1 MLVAASALTL
11 HAPSDW
17 LEAALLL
24 LAIVVGVV
32 AGWRALGP
40 GYALPA
46 ALVAGVA
53 FAVVGNI
60 AIPVAI
66 ALVALGLLWQAK
78 WHHSLPPRP
87 PHEFSVQVVV
97 VWAGLAL
104 YTFGRYAV
112 ETDADA
118 AFRNTDH
125 LIAFERSIHT
135 YFEADLQSF
144 LMRWDPVI
152 RFTNWIYSFAFLAV
166 TGAILLW
173 LWATDPPNYRLF
185 RNALGISAVIAIPM
199 IALYPVAP
207 PRLVP
212 ESGVI
217 DSIAAYGREH
227 AFANEYAA
235 MPSLH
240 VGWMALAG
248 FVLGRS
254 IGGRAGWLIA
264 LGLGPLMLLD
274 VVATGN
280 HFWIDG
286 FVGAVISLGA
296 AAFLI
301 MLADGAFGRV
311 RRRAWEG
318 GAALGQIG
326 AMAWLT
332 LTENARARFSFVALG
347 GLLAYMIIAQYLTP
361 GFTDY
366 WGYLTAQ
373 VLVFVVLL
381 VAAEIVFDDVGGL
394 SWLTHILAVSCAFA
408 DVLGT
413 DGNLYARI
421 DEYDKLTHFAG
432 VAAITAGLYDCM
444 RAMVHKGWI
453 SRNATDR
460 LFLSIAVG
468 IAVGIAWEVYE
479 LIGDRMFNTTRVG
492 GRWDTG
498 NDIVSDSLGAIA
510 AAVFLYFMEVR
521 GERTTVPETLPPE
534 GTPAELTSRDRFR
547 A

>member
-1 MLVAASALTL
+1 
-11 HAPSDW
+11 
-17 LEAALLL
+17 
-24 LAIVVGVV
+24 
-32 AGWRALGP
+32 
-40 GYALPA
+40 
-46 ALVAGVA
+46 
-53 FAVVGNI
+53 
-60 AIPVAI
+60 
-66 ALVALGLLWQAK
+66 
-78 WHHSLPPRP
+78 
-87 PHEFSVQVVV
+87 
-97 VWAGLAL
+97 
-104 YTFGRYAV
+104 
-112 ETDADA
+112 
-118 AFRNTDH
+118 
-125 LIAFERSIHT
+125 
-135 YFEADLQSF
+135 
-144 LMRWDPVI
+144 
-152 RFTNWIYSFAFLAV
+152 
-166 TGAILLW
+166 
-173 LWATDPPNYRLF
+173 
-185 RNALGISAVIAIPM
+185 
-199 IALYPVAP
+199 
-207 PRLVP
+207 
-212 ESGVI
+212 
-217 DSIAAYGREH
+217 
-227 AFANEYAA
+227 
-235 MPSLH
+235 
-240 VGWMALAG
+240 
-248 FVLGRS
+248 
-254 IGGRAGWLIA
+254 
-264 LGLGPLMLLD
+264 
-274 VVATGN
+274 
-280 HFWIDG
+280 
-286 FVGAVISLGA
+286 
-296 AAFLI
+296 

-311 RRRAWEG
+311 RRRAWEA

-332 LTENARARFSFVALG
+332 LTENVRARFSFLSLG

-373 VLVFVVLL
+373 VFVFLVLL

-468 IAVGIAWEVYE
+468 IAVGIGWEVYE

-510 AAVFLYFMEVR
+510 AAVVLYIMEVR
-521 GERTTVPETLPPE
+521 GERSSVPKALPPDT
-534 GTPAELTSRDRFR
+534 TPAELTSRDRFR